1 MDCDAR
7 LTEEGPRE
15 GERNIH
21 LALAGPPL
29 QPESMPRPLPDVLPI
44 SWPAGTAAPPAQTV
58 AAVERAV
65 RILDG
70 GGLVA
75 IPTET
80 VYGLAAVATD
90 ADAVGRIFT
99 AKGRPA
105 MNPLIVHVA
114 DEAMARSLA
123 ADWPVSAS
131 RLTAAFW
138 PGPLTVVV
146 PRGPRIPDIVTAG
159 GDTVALRCPG
169 HPLTR
174 LLLETLHAPLAA
186 PSANRSL
193 SLSPTTATHVLDSL
207 GNRVDLILDAGPCAH
222 GIESTVVDCTVDPP
236 LILRP
241 GPLAAATLAG
251 ALGAPIAAGAV
262 QPDTRPAR
270 APGQLARH
278 YAPRTPL
285 ELSEDAPNRVAALLA
300 AGRRVGWLTTMA
312 GGLQAR
318 RLAAARDVVI
328 VPMPDEPV
336 AYAAML
342 YAALHALDKR
352 DLAAI
357 VVDTPPDTDAWQAI
371 RDRLMRASTT

>member
-1 MDCDAR
+1 
-7 LTEEGPRE
+7 
-15 GERNIH
+15 
-21 LALAGPPL
+21 
-29 QPESMPRPLPDVLPI
+29 MPRPLPDVLPI
-44 SWPAGTAAPPAQTV
+44 AWPAGAATPSPQTV
-58 AAVERAV
+58 AALDRAA
-65 RILDG
+65 RILLA

-80 VYGLAAVATD
+80 VYGLAAVATNSE
-90 ADAVGRIFT
+90 AVDRIFA

-105 MNPLIVHVA
+105 TNPLIVHVA
-114 DEAMARSLA
+114 DAAMARGLA
-123 ADWPVSAS
+123 AAWPGAAA
-131 RLTAAFW
+131 RLTATLW

-146 PRGPRIPDIVTAG
+146 PRGPRIPDAVTAG

-174 LLLETLHAPLAA
+174 LLLEMLQAPLAA

-193 SLSPTTATHVLDSL
+193 SVSPTTATHVLDSL
-207 GNRVDLILDAGPCAH
+207 GSRIDLILDAGPCAH
-222 GIESTVVDCTVDPP
+222 GIESTVVDCTLDPP

-241 GPLAAATLAG
+241 GPVTASRLAE
-251 ALGAPIAAGAV
+251 ALGTSVAAGPATTH
-262 QPDTRPAR
+262 DGPAR

-285 ELSEDAPNRVAALLA
+285 ELTAEATARVAALLT
-300 AGRRVGWLTTMA
+300 AGRRVGWLTTA
-312 GGLQAR
+312 ADAPATR
-318 RLAAARDVVI
+318 RLAASHDLVI
-328 VPMPDEPV
+328 VPMPADPH

-357 VVDTPPDTDAWQAI
+357 IVDTPPDVDAWQAI
-371 RDRLMRASTT
+371 RDRLMRAATPSPFV

>member
-1 MDCDAR
+1 
-7 LTEEGPRE
+7 
-15 GERNIH
+15 
-21 LALAGPPL
+21 
-29 QPESMPRPLPDVLPI
+29 MPRPLPDVLLI
-44 SWPAGTAAPPAQTV
+44 RWPAGAAVPPEATV

-65 RILDG
+65 KILDAG
-70 GGLVA
+70 GIVA

-80 VYGLAAVATD
+80 VYGLAAVATN
-90 ADAVGRIFT
+90 ADAVERIFA

-105 MNPLIVHVA
+105 TNPLIVHVA

-123 ADWPVSAS
+123 ADWPDSAA
-131 RLTAAFW
+131 RLTAALW

-146 PRGPRIPDIVTAG
+146 PRGPRIPDVVTAG

-169 HPLTR
+169 HALTR
-174 LLLETLHAPLAA
+174 LLLETLGKPLAA

-193 SLSPTTATHVLDSL
+193 SVSPTTATHVLDSL
-207 GNRVDLILDAGPCAH
+207 GNRVDLILDAGPCTH
-222 GIESTVVDCTVDPP
+222 GIESTVVDCTVEPP
-236 LILRP
+236 LILRH
-241 GPLAAATLAG
+241 GPLTAGTLAE
-251 ALGAPIAAGAV
+251 ALGNPVTAGAV
-262 QPDTRPAR
+262 HPDAGPAR

-285 ELSEDAPNRVAALLA
+285 ELSADAPDRVAALLG
-300 AGRRVGWLTTMA
+300 AGRRVGWLTTTA
-312 GGLQAR
+312 DAATTR
-318 RLAAARDVVI
+318 HLAASHDLVI
-328 VPMPDEPV
+328 VPMPAEPV

-371 RDRLMRASTT
+371 RDRLTRASAT

>member
-1 MDCDAR
+1 
-7 LTEEGPRE
+7 
-15 GERNIH
+15 
-21 LALAGPPL
+21 
-29 QPESMPRPLPDVLPI
+29 MPRPLPDVLPI
-44 SWPAGTAAPPAQTV
+44 RWPAGTGAPPAQTV
-58 AAVERAV
+58 AAVDRAA
-65 RILDG
+65 RILEA

-80 VYGLAAVATD
+80 VYGLAAVATNPE
-90 ADAVGRIFT
+90 AVERIFA

-105 MNPLIVHVA
+105 TNPLIVHVA
-114 DEAMARSLA
+114 DTAMARGLA
-123 ADWPVSAS
+123 AGWPDAAA
-131 RLTAAFW
+131 RLTAALW

-146 PRGPRIPDIVTAG
+146 PRGPRIPDVVTAG

-174 LLLETLHAPLAA
+174 LLLETLGAPLAA

-193 SLSPTTATHVLDSL
+193 SVSPTTAAHVLDGL
-207 GNRVDLILDAGPCAH
+207 GQRVDLILDAGPCVH

-241 GPLAAATLAG
+241 GPVTARRLAE
-251 ALGAPIAAGAV
+251 ALGAPVTAESTEPRAG
-262 QPDTRPAR
+262 PAR
-270 APGQLARH
+270 SPGRLARH

-285 ELSEDAPNRVAALLA
+285 ELSVGAADRVAALLA
-300 AGRRVGWLTTMA
+300 AGRRVGWLTTA
-312 GGLQAR
+312 ADAPATR
-318 RLAAARDVVI
+318 RLAASRDLVI
-328 VPMPDEPV
+328 VPMPGEPD

-357 VVDTPPDTDAWQAI
+357 VVDAPPDTDAWRAI
-371 RDRLMRASTT
+371 RDRLSRAATT